1 MFKRSHQYV
10 VFFYCLKTHASI
22 NHASCIYFCKVYG
35 EVVHMKQNRQD
46 TWNEAEDEYLKDVT
60 LQFIKLG
67 KTQLEAFKKVA
78 KDLNRTAAACGF
90 RWNATIRK
98 YYEKEILEAKQ
109 QKQLSSMG
117 KLDLNHNPQMNEVIS
132 LLQQLKPQMSN
143 VNVLQQEMN
152 VMQLHEENQQLKEE
166 LISYKNL
173 FKKMTNLLDDLYVR
187 NELS

>member
-1 MFKRSHQYV
+1 
-10 VFFYCLKTHASI
+10 
-22 NHASCIYFCKVYG
+22 
-35 EVVHMKQNRQD
+35 MKQNRQD

-98 YYEKEILEAKQ
+98 YYENEIIEAKQ
-109 QKQLSSMG
+109 QKQLSSMT
-117 KLDLNHNPQMNEVIS
+117 KLDMNHSPQMNDIIS
-132 LLQQLKPQMSN
+132 LLHQLKPQINNSN
-143 VNVLQQEMN
+143 LLHQDTNFL
-152 VMQLHEENQQLKEE
+152 QLHEENQQLKKE

-173 FKKMTNLLDDLYVR
+173 FKKITILLDDVYVS
-187 NELS
+187 NQQS